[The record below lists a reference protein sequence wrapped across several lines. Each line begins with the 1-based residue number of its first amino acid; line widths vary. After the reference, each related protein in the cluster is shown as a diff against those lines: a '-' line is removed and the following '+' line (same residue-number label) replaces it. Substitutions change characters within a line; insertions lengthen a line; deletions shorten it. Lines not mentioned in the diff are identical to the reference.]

1 MTGPGFTT
9 CLWFDGQAED
19 AASFYV
25 SIFPNSGLGRV
36 SRYSE
41 AGPGEPGSVLAV
53 EFELNGQKFVG
64 VNGGPE
70 FTFDEAISFQIHC
83 DDQEEVDHYWSL
95 LTEDGEESVCGWLKD
110 KFGLSWQVIPNG
122 LVELISDDDSEKAR
136 RATEAMLAM
145 RKLDLGAIRT
155 AHAGA

>member
-1 MTGPGFTT
+1 MTGGGFTT
-9 CLWFDGQAED
+9 CLWFDGQAEE
-19 AASFYV
+19 AANFYV
-25 SIFPNSGLGRV
+25 SIFPSSKLGRT

-83 DDQEEVDHYWSL
+83 DDQEEVDRYWSL
-95 LTEDGEESVCGWLKD
+95 LTEEGEESVCGWLKD
-110 KFGLSWQVIPNG
+110 KFGVSWQVIPNG
-122 LVELISDDDSEKAR
+122 LVELISDPDPEKAR
-136 RATEAMLAM
+136 RATEAMLSM
-145 RKLDLGAIRT
+145 VKLDIRAIER